1 MASNIT
7 VSPFASLNSVVVDY
21 AVVVCEQ
28 TLDTEDAPQIDRIRK
43 MEGMVLNQ
51 TDSLVN
57 EIESLNQT
65 DTQPIDQIVP

>member
-1 MASNIT
+1 LASNIT